1 MMKVR
6 SDCSKFI
13 SVVSVNCLDLFL
25 LDRKFSGFDL
35 LCIAVR
41 SDCSKFLT
49 LVLCYYAILQC
60 MIMLGLYLLLIMFF
74 FFFFFFPLKL

>member
-1 MMKVR
+1 VTKA
-6 SDCSKFI
+6 KFI

-25 LDRKFSGFDL
+25 LDRKFFGFDL

-74 FFFFFFPLKL
+74 FPT